1 MTFIIIIKFN
11 KKNKFDYFYQSYYM
25 FKSIFENKWKS
36 FVGLTYVYIL
46 GVINNLHK
54 TKFYKLRSV

>member
-1 MTFIIIIKFN
+1 
-11 KKNKFDYFYQSYYM
+11 M